1 MDILNQALSCGILN
15 IDSVRREI
23 EDMKRQQI
31 LAEHPFNIT
40 QTQVKSNG
48 KTYNRWI
55 TFVMA
60 EGKRKQVKRKTKE
73 ELEEYLIQFYETE
86 ESNKIVTFKKSYEE
100 WLSFKEQIVS
110 DSTIYRYKTD
120 YKRFFENTEFE
131 AKDITL
137 IQDIDII
144 VYLTNIAKTQQVYL
158 RSFKTLCN
166 YLKEIFEYA
175 KSNRVI
181 NDNPYIY
188 VKPKLKLISK
198 YCTPAKHKSDNER
211 TISVNDIHLLLLKFH
226 QDYIN
231 KPWYITP
238 YAVEFAILTG
248 CRVGEIAALRWS
260 DINNETITIR
270 CSEKAHRIKG
280 KGTTYTIESTKTGK
294 ERKIPVT
301 EPLVSLLNR
310 VLAAENN
317 LNCKGEFVFSD
328 TTGRIKA
335 PDISNCIRKK
345 CSQVGIDQKSIH
357 SCRRTINSTLKNV
370 GANTSIAASLL
381 GHTTEVNDN
390 YYTYDVSALDLKK
403 KLLEQTNRILL
414 G

>member
-120 YKRFFENTEFE
+120 YKRFFKNTEFE

-317 LNCKGEFVFSD
+317 LNCKGEFVF
-328 TTGRIKA
+328 
-335 PDISNCIRKK
+335 
-345 CSQVGIDQKSIH
+345 
-357 SCRRTINSTLKNV
+357 
-370 GANTSIAASLL
+370 
-381 GHTTEVNDN
+381 
-390 YYTYDVSALDLKK
+390 
-403 KLLEQTNRILL
+403 
-414 G
+414 